1 MQALAAVAAGVVTVV
16 LVVFIARRYP
26 NSPVW
31 ATGWIALAA
40 LSWRTSR
47 RVALTG
53 AAVML
58 VVLSVA
64 AVLVGSDGL
73 LLPVI
78 FTGWAAAAVLG
89 SDALRSRRGYLAG
102 LRERALFLE
111 RTREEEARRR
121 VAEERLRIAR
131 DLHDSVAHAMA
142 TINVQA
148 GAARHVLARRPEA
161 AGEALAVIQRASGDV
176 LDELAAMLTVLRDDT
191 RQADRAPVPGA
202 ADIARLAEA
211 TTASGLAVGAEREGP
226 VEAVP
231 GVIGTAAYR
240 VVQESLTNVLRHS
253 RAAAARVRL
262 VSGPD
267 GSVLLEIGDD
277 GPAAPHAT
285 GGTGVGIR
293 GMRERVASTGG
304 KFEAG
309 PGRGRRFPG
318 PRGVGGP
325 AVIRVVLADD
335 QPLVRAGFAMI
346 LGAEDDITVVG
357 EADDGAAAVALA
369 ASARP
374 DVVLMDI
381 RMPGI
386 DGLSRHQADQPGRPA
401 LARVQ
406 ILVLTTFELD
416 EYVFEALRC
425 GASGFLVKHTQPG
438 DLVRAVREVARGEAL
453 LSPERHQAADRG
465 IRGPA
470 GQAGADPAVHGDA
483 HRA

>member
-1 MQALAAVAAGVVTVV
+1 MINARRTALLARARLPDWVPDAAAAALAVGVLLAVSACTHSLPGRPLDALGYALLVAAGGSMGLCRRWPQAALGVVTVV
-16 LVVFIARRYP
+16 LAVFIARGYP

-53 AAVML
+53 AVAML
-58 VVLSVA
+58 VVLSLA
-64 AVLVGSDGL
+64 AVLAGSDGL
-73 LLPVI
+73 LLPAI
-78 FTGWAAAAVLG
+78 FTGWAAAAVFG
-89 SDALRSRRGYLAG
+89 SDALHSRRSYLAG

-202 ADIARLAEA
+202 RDIARLAEA
-211 TTASGLAVGAEREGP
+211 TTASGLAVALSVTGP

-253 RAAAARVRL
+253 RATAARVRL
-262 VSGPD
+262 VCGPD

-277 GPAAPHAT
+277 GPGAPQAS

-293 GMRERVASTGG
+293 GMRERVVSTGG
-304 KFEAG
+304 KFQAG
-309 PGRGRRFPG
+309 PAA
-318 PRGVGGP
+318 GGGF
-325 AVIRVVLADD
+325 
-335 QPLVRAGFAMI
+335 LVRAEWEG
-346 LGAEDDITVVG
+346 
-357 EADDGAAAVALA
+357 
-369 ASARP
+369 
-374 DVVLMDI
+374 
-381 RMPGI
+381 
-386 DGLSRHQADQPGRPA
+386 QP
-401 LARVQ
+401 
-406 ILVLTTFELD
+406 
-416 EYVFEALRC
+416 
-425 GASGFLVKHTQPG
+425 
-438 DLVRAVREVARGEAL
+438 
-453 LSPERHQAADRG
+453 
-465 IRGPA
+465 
-470 GQAGADPAVHGDA
+470 
-483 HRA
+483 

>member
-1 MQALAAVAAGVVTVV
+1 VIDARRTALLARARLPDWAPDAAAAALAVGVLLAVSACTHSLPGRPLDALGYALLVAAGGSMGLCRRWPQVALGVVTVV
-16 LVVFIARRYP
+16 LAVFIARGYP

-31 ATGWIALAA
+31 ATGLIALAA

-53 AAVML
+53 AVAML
-58 VVLSVA
+58 VVLSLA
-64 AVLVGSDGL
+64 AVLAGSDGL
-73 LLPVI
+73 LVPAI
-78 FTGWAAAAVLG
+78 FTGWAAAAVFG
-89 SDALRSRRGYLAG
+89 SDALRSRRRYLAG

-202 ADIARLAEA
+202 GDIARLAEA
-211 TTASGLAVGAEREGP
+211 TTASGLAVALSVAGP

-231 GVIGTAAYR
+231 GVIGTSAYR

-253 RAAAARVRL
+253 RATAARVRL

-277 GPAAPHAT
+277 GPGAPQAS

-293 GMRERVASTGG
+293 GMRERVVSTGG
-304 KFEAG
+304 KFQAG
-309 PGRGRRFPG
+309 PAA
-318 PRGVGGP
+318 GGGF
-325 AVIRVVLADD
+325 
-335 QPLVRAGFAMI
+335 LVRAEWEG
-346 LGAEDDITVVG
+346 
-357 EADDGAAAVALA
+357 
-369 ASARP
+369 
-374 DVVLMDI
+374 
-381 RMPGI
+381 
-386 DGLSRHQADQPGRPA
+386 QP
-401 LARVQ
+401 
-406 ILVLTTFELD
+406 
-416 EYVFEALRC
+416 
-425 GASGFLVKHTQPG
+425 
-438 DLVRAVREVARGEAL
+438 
-453 LSPERHQAADRG
+453 
-465 IRGPA
+465 
-470 GQAGADPAVHGDA
+470 
-483 HRA
+483 

>member
-1 MQALAAVAAGVVTVV
+1 MIDGHRTAPLARARLPGWAPDAAAAALAVGVLLAVSACTHSLPGRPLDALGYALLVAAGGSMGLCRRWPQAALCVVTVV
-16 LVVFIARRYP
+16 LAVFIARGYP

-53 AAVML
+53 AAAML
-58 VVLSVA
+58 VVLSLA
-64 AVLVGSDGL
+64 ALLAGSDGL
-73 LLPVI
+73 LLPAI

-161 AGEALAVIQRASGDV
+161 AGEALDVIQRASGDV

-202 ADIARLAEA
+202 GDIARLAVA
-211 TTASGLAVGAEREGP
+211 TTDSGLAVALSVEGQ
-226 VEAVP
+226 VAAVP

-253 RAAAARVRL
+253 RATAARVRL

-267 GSVLLEIGDD
+267 GSVLVEIGDD
-277 GPAAPHAT
+277 GPGAPQAR

-293 GMRERVASTGG
+293 GMRERVVSTGG
-304 KFEAG
+304 KFRAG
-309 PGRGRRFPG
+309 PS
-318 PRGVGGP
+318 GGGGF
-325 AVIRVVLADD
+325 
-335 QPLVRAGFAMI
+335 LVRAEWEG
-346 LGAEDDITVVG
+346 
-357 EADDGAAAVALA
+357 
-369 ASARP
+369 
-374 DVVLMDI
+374 
-381 RMPGI
+381 
-386 DGLSRHQADQPGRPA
+386 QP
-401 LARVQ
+401 
-406 ILVLTTFELD
+406 
-416 EYVFEALRC
+416 
-425 GASGFLVKHTQPG
+425 
-438 DLVRAVREVARGEAL
+438 
-453 LSPERHQAADRG
+453 
-465 IRGPA
+465 
-470 GQAGADPAVHGDA
+470 
-483 HRA
+483 